1 MRLCSLCG
9 EDLDHASQIFIH
21 ECNRWALG
29 APRRLRPP
37 APSLGVHRYGRG
49 VLHVLS
55 LERRIAGGSVVRV
68 ARCQDNPAQ
77 RLADGSIHPAHRAG
91 FAWDEPAQN
100 VIALVDL
107 SVLRF
112 VMSR

>member
-29 APRRLRPP
+29 APRRLRL
-37 APSLGVHRYGRG
+37 AAHRHGAR

-55 LERRIAGGSVVRV
+55 RERTAGGYALRV
-68 ARCQDNPAQ
+68 AWCQDNPAQ

-112 VMSR
+112 VMSQ